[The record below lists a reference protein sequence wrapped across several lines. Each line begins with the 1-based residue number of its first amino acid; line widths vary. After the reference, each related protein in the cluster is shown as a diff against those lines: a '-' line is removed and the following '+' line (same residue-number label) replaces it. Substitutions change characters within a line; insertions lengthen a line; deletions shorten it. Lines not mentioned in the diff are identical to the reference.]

1 MKKINYN
8 YDEVVYTTK
17 LKNGIDVYMYPTTK
31 SKNFYITVSTH
42 FGAEVMKYKKGN
54 KTYEVTKGSAHF
66 LEHRVMDFTKN
77 KDAMEKIN
85 ELGSLVNAYTTYNG
99 TNYNIYGQENIKE
112 NLKLLFDRV
121 FKANIKEEDVE
132 MERGIILEEY
142 SMYNS
147 NPYYKAQTSL
157 CSNLFNE
164 SFLKYSVIGTE
175 EGIKNVPCKELQRL
189 YKDFYT
195 PNNMFIVVVG
205 NFNKEEVLEYIEE
218 YMKEVPARKEKIK
231 VIKPKEKYEVAC
243 SYEEITEVLNE
254 QKVVIG
260 YKIKNPSVK
269 DRLTN
274 KIILDMIINENF
286 GKTGKSYLRLMEK
299 GLSRFDYSVEEV
311 DDYFLV
317 LITSSTD
324 KIDEFIKII
333 DEEMN
338 TLEFTDEILSRK
350 VKGFISSLI
359 LTFEDIIN
367 VEDTITSDLFAYNR
381 PLNDLEQKIK
391 EIKLKDAKELLKSID
406 IKNKSVLVMKK

>member
-8 YDEVVYTTK
+8 YDEIVYTTK

-157 CSNLFNE
+157 CKNLFNE

-218 YMKEVPARKEKIK
+218 YMKEVPSRKENIK

-274 KIILDMIINENF
+274 KIILDMVINENF
-286 GKTGKSYLRLMEK
+286 GKTGKSFLRLMEK
-299 GLSRFDYSVEEV
+299 GLARFDYSVEEV
-311 DDYFLV
+311 DDYFVV

-391 EIKLKDAKELLKSID
+391 KIKLKDAKDLLKSID